1 MQINSYSILNLLFII
16 THIYSLYL
24 PNNISSIENMYINY
38 NFTIKQ
44 NYNYLLDNDYK
55 IIIPKINK
63 YVKYII

>member
-1 MQINSYSILNLLFII
+1 MQINRYSIFNLLFII
-16 THIYSLYL
+16 THVYSYYQ